1 MARLVHYS
9 DIENVFDSSERAARL
24 AGRIRAL
31 SGPDAAVVATG
42 DTTAPGV
49 LSLVAS
55 GRQVLDFYAVTDT
68 RLDTFGN
75 HEFDYGP
82 DALRGL
88 VADAP
93 ATFVSANVRDEAG
106 EPFGRAEGVVPWTTL
121 EVDGATVGF
130 VGVTDPATDSLNP
143 MAAELSFDD
152 PVAAARGALAEMR
165 IAAAE
170 RGTGADAE
178 RGGGADGD
186 ALDHAVV
193 LSHLGAGDDDLA
205 RALDVDA
212 ILGGHVHSRRNEVVA
227 GTRIVRPGV
236 NGETVAEVDLDG
248 SEPGDDASEG
258 RAATGSGAVATDGP
272 SDPVP
277 AATLHEPDGADP
289 APGLEAALAERMAA
303 ADLDETVDV
312 VGEPIER
319 TGDVVH
325 GGECRVGNF
334 VADAFRWAH
343 DADVGL
349 SNAGGLRQG
358 DPWTDEVT
366 KADLISLIPFEE
378 PVTLASVTGAELH
391 DVFREMAAPDVD
403 FGEDDWW
410 HGHVSNARVVWD
422 ADAELVLEATVG
434 GEPIDPE
441 ARYTVAVSEYLLHS
455 EHEFPTLAQRH
466 RIDEADIQY
475 EVLAAYAREHGIDPA
490 VEGRIEIRNRAD
502 AAAGERR

>member
-1 MARLVHYS
+1 MVRLVHYS
-9 DIENVFDSSERAARL
+9 DIENVFDAPERAARL

-49 LSLVAS
+49 LSLVAT
-55 GRQVLDFYAVTDT
+55 GRQVLDFYEATDT
-68 RLDTFGN
+68 VLDTFGN

-82 DALRGL
+82 DPLRDL
-88 VADAP
+88 VADSP
-93 ATFVSANVRDEAG
+93 ATFVSANVRDEDG
-106 EPFGRAEGVVPWTTL
+106 EPFGRAEGVVPWATR
-121 EVDGATVGF
+121 EVDGETVGF

-143 MAAELSFDD
+143 MAADLSFDD
-152 PVAAARGALAEMR
+152 PVAAARDALAEMR
-165 IAAAE
+165 TAVAERRDRGAPASEMGAAA
-170 RGTGADAE
+170 GADP
-178 RGGGADGD
+178 
-186 ALDHAVV
+186 LDRVVV

-205 RALDVDA
+205 RGLDVDA
-212 ILGGHVHSRRNEVVA
+212 VLGGHVHSRRNEVVDD
-227 GTRIVRPGV
+227 TLLVRPGV
-236 NGETVAEVDLDG
+236 NGETVAEIDLD
-248 SEPGDDASEG
+248 A
-258 RAATGSGAVATDGP
+258 
-272 SDPVP
+272 DPP
-277 AATLHEPDGADP
+277 TATLHEPDGADP
-289 APGLEAALAERMAA
+289 APGLETALAERMAA
-303 ADLDETVDV
+303 ADLGEVVDTVE
-312 VGEPIER
+312 EPIER

-334 VADAFRWAH
+334 VADAFRWVH

-358 DPWTDEVT
+358 DPWTGGVT

-378 PVTLASVTGAELH
+378 PVALASVTGAELG

-422 ADAELVLEATVG
+422 DDAELILEATVG
-434 GEPIDPE
+434 GEPIDPD

-455 EHEFPTLAQRH
+455 EHEYPTLAQRH

-475 EVLAAYAREHGIDPA
+475 EVLADYARERGIDPEI
-490 VEGRIEIRNRAD
+490 EGRIEIRNRA
-502 AAAGERR
+502 AAADDD

>member
-1 MARLVHYS
+1 MVRLVHYS
-9 DIENVFDSSERAARL
+9 DIENVFDAPERAARL

-49 LSLVAS
+49 LSLVAT
-55 GRQVLDFYAVTDT
+55 GRQVLDFYEATDT
-68 RLDTFGN
+68 LLDTFGN

-93 ATFVSANVRDEAG
+93 ATFVSANVRDESG
-106 EPFGRAEGVVPWTTL
+106 EPFGRDEGVVPWATR
-121 EVDGATVGF
+121 EVDGERVGF

-143 MAAELSFDD
+143 MAADLSFDD
-152 PVAAARGALAEMR
+152 PVAAAGDALAEMR
-165 IAAAE
+165 AAVAE
-170 RGTGADAE
+170 GGDGGETGE
-178 RGGGADGD
+178 R
-186 ALDHAVV
+186 LDHVVV

-205 RALDVDA
+205 RELDVDA
-212 ILGGHVHSRRNEVVA
+212 VLGGHVHSRRNEVVDD
-227 GTRIVRPGV
+227 TLLVRPGV
-236 NGETVAEVDLDG
+236 NGEAVAEIDL
-248 SEPGDDASEG
+248 
-258 RAATGSGAVATDGP
+258 GA
-272 SDPVP
+272 DPP
-277 AATLHEPDGADP
+277 TATLHEPDGAEP
-289 APGLEAALAERMAA
+289 APGLADALAERMAA

-312 VGEPIER
+312 VDGPIER
-319 TGDVVH
+319 AGDVVH

-358 DPWTDEVT
+358 DPWEGDVT

-378 PVTLASVTGAELH
+378 PVALASVSGAELH
-391 DVFREMAAPDVD
+391 DVLREMAAPDVD
-403 FGEDDWW
+403 FGEEDWW

-422 ADAELVLEATVG
+422 DDAELILEATVG
-434 GEPIDPE
+434 GEPIDPD

-466 RIDEADIQY
+466 RIDEAGIQY
-475 EVLAAYAREHGIDPA
+475 EVLAQYARERGIDPEI
-490 VEGRIEIRNRAD
+490 EGRIEIRNRA
-502 AAAGERR
+502 AAADDD

>member
-1 MARLVHYS
+1 MVRLVHYS
-9 DIENVFDSSERAARL
+9 DIENVFDAPERAARL

-31 SGPDAAVVATG
+31 SGPDAAVVGTG

-49 LSLVAS
+49 LSLVAT
-55 GRQVLDFYAVTDT
+55 GRQVLDFYEATDT
-68 RLDTFGN
+68 VFDTFGN

-88 VADAP
+88 VADSP

-106 EPFGRAEGVVPWTTL
+106 EPFGRAEGVVPWATR
-121 EVDGATVGF
+121 EVDGETVGF

-143 MAAELSFDD
+143 MAADLSFDD
-152 PVAAARGALAEMR
+152 PVAAARDALAEMR
-165 IAAAE
+165 TAVAE
-170 RGTGADAE
+170 RGENRAG
-178 RGGGADGD
+178 GD
-186 ALDHAVV
+186 AGPLDHVVV

-205 RALDVDA
+205 RELDVDA
-212 ILGGHVHSRRNEVVA
+212 VLGGHVHSRRNEVVA
-227 GTRIVRPGV
+227 DTLLVRPGV
-236 NGETVAEVDLDG
+236 NGEAVAEVDLDA
-248 SEPGDDASEG
+248 EPP
-258 RAATGSGAVATDGP
+258 T
-272 SDPVP
+272 
-277 AATLHEPDGADP
+277 ATLHEPDGADP

-303 ADLDETVDV
+303 ADLDEVVDTVA
-312 VGEPIER
+312 EPIAR

-334 VADAFRWAH
+334 VADAFRWVH

-358 DPWTDEVT
+358 DPFAGDVT

-378 PVTLASVTGAELH
+378 PVALASVTGAELH

-422 ADAELVLEATVG
+422 DDAELILEATVG
-434 GEPIDPE
+434 GEPIDPD

-455 EHEFPTLAQRH
+455 EHEYPTLAQRH

-475 EVLAAYAREHGIDPA
+475 EVLADYARERGIDPEI
-490 VEGRIEIRNRAD
+490 EGRIEIRNRA
-502 AAAGERR
+502 AAADDD

>member
-1 MARLVHYS
+1 MVRLVHYS
-9 DIENVFDSSERAARL
+9 DIENVFDAPRRAARL

-31 SGPDAAVVATG
+31 SGPDAAVVGTG

-49 LSLVAS
+49 LSLVAT
-55 GRQVLDFYAVTDT
+55 GRQIVDFYAATDT
-68 RLDTFGN
+68 ALDTFGN

-88 VADAP
+88 VDEAP
-93 ATFVSANVRDEAG
+93 VTFVSANVRDEDG
-106 EPFGRAEGVVPWTTL
+106 EPFGREEGVVPWTTL
-121 EVDGATVGF
+121 AIDGATVGF

-143 MAAELSFDD
+143 MAAELSFED
-152 PVAAARGALAEMR
+152 PVTAA
-165 IAAAE
+165 
-170 RGTGADAE
+170 
-178 RGGGADGD
+178 GD
-186 ALDHAVV
+186 ALAAMRAETAANGGDLDCAVV

-212 ILGGHVHSRRNEVVA
+212 VLGGHIHSRRNETVA
-227 GTRIVRPGV
+227 DTLLVRPGV
-236 NGETVAEVDLDG
+236 NGEAVAEVEFDG
-248 SEPGDDASEG
+248 D
-258 RAATGSGAVATDGP
+258 RAT
-272 SDPVP
+272 
-277 AATLHEPDGADP
+277 ATLHEPDGF
-289 APGLEAALAERMAA
+289 APVSGLEAALDQRMAA
-303 ADLDETVDV
+303 ADLGEVVDRV
-312 VGEPIER
+312 AEPIER

-334 VADAFRWAH
+334 VADAFRWSL

-358 DPWTDEVT
+358 DPLAGAVT

-378 PVTLASVTGAELH
+378 PVALASITGAELH

-410 HGHVSNARVVWD
+410 HGHVSNAAVVWD
-422 ADAELVLEATVG
+422 ADAEMVLEATVG

-466 RIDEADIQY
+466 RTDEADIQY
-475 EVLAAYAREHGIDPA
+475 EVLADYARERGIDPA
-490 VEGRIEIRNRAD
+490 VEGRIEIRNRAV
-502 AAAGERR
+502 AADESVSASHD

>member
-1 MARLVHYS
+1 MVRLVHYS
-9 DIENVFDSSERAARL
+9 DIENVFDAPERAARL

-31 SGPDAAVVATG
+31 SGPDAAVVGTG

-49 LSLVAS
+49 LSLVAT
-55 GRQVLDFYAVTDT
+55 GRQVLDFYEATDT
-68 RLDTFGN
+68 VFDTFGN

-88 VADAP
+88 VGDSP
-93 ATFVSANVRDEAG
+93 ATFVSANVRDEDG
-106 EPFGRAEGVVPWTTL
+106 EPFGRAEGVVPWATR
-121 EVDGATVGF
+121 EVDGETVGF

-143 MAAELSFDD
+143 MAADLSFDD
-152 PVAAARGALAEMR
+152 PMSAARDALVEMR
-165 IAAAE
+165 TAVAE
-170 RGTGADAE
+170 RGEEDMGTDP
-178 RGGGADGD
+178 
-186 ALDHAVV
+186 LDHVVV

-205 RALDVDA
+205 RELDVDA
-212 ILGGHVHSRRNEVVA
+212 VLGGHVHSRRNDLVD
-227 GTRIVRPGV
+227 GTRLVRPGV
-236 NGETVAEVDLDG
+236 NGETVAEIDLD
-248 SEPGDDASEG
+248 A
-258 RAATGSGAVATDGP
+258 
-272 SDPVP
+272 DPP

-289 APGLEAALAERMAA
+289 APDLADALAERMAA

-312 VGEPIER
+312 VEEPIER
-319 TGDVVH
+319 SGDVVH

-334 VADAFRWAH
+334 VADAFRWVH

-358 DPWTDEVT
+358 DPWAGDVT

-378 PVTLASVTGAELH
+378 PVALASVTGAELH

-422 ADAELVLEATVG
+422 DDAELILEAAVG
-434 GEPIDPE
+434 GEPIDPD

-455 EHEFPTLAQRH
+455 EHEYPTLAQRH

-475 EVLAAYAREHGIDPA
+475 EVLAAYAREHGIDP
-490 VEGRIEIRNRAD
+490 EIEDRIEIRNRA
-502 AAAGERR
+502 AAADDD

>member
-1 MARLVHYS
+1 MVRLVHYS
-9 DIENVFDSSERAARL
+9 DIENVFDAPERAARL

-49 LSLVAS
+49 LSLVAT
-55 GRQVLDFYAVTDT
+55 GRQVLDFYAATDT
-68 RLDTFGN
+68 LLDTFGN

-93 ATFVSANVRDEAG
+93 ATFVSANVRDESG
-106 EPFGRAEGVVPWTTL
+106 EPFGRDEGVVPWAVR
-121 EVDGATVGF
+121 EVDGERVGF

-143 MAAELSFDD
+143 MAADLSFDD
-152 PVAAARGALAEMR
+152 PVAAA
-165 IAAAE
+165 
-170 RGTGADAE
+170 
-178 RGGGADGD
+178 GD
-186 ALDHAVV
+186 ALAATRAAVAEGTDGGEAGERLDHVVV

-205 RALDVDA
+205 RELDVDA
-212 ILGGHVHSRRNEVVA
+212 VLGGHVHSRRNEVVD
-227 GTRIVRPGV
+227 GTLLVRPGV
-236 NGETVAEVDLDG
+236 NGEAVAEVDL
-248 SEPGDDASEG
+248 
-258 RAATGSGAVATDGP
+258 GA
-272 SDPVP
+272 DPP
-277 AATLHEPDGADP
+277 TATLHEPDGAEP
-289 APGLEAALAERMAA
+289 APGLADALAERMAA

-312 VGEPIER
+312 VDGPIER
-319 TGDVVH
+319 AGDVVH

-358 DPWTDEVT
+358 DPWEGDVT

-378 PVTLASVTGAELH
+378 PVALASVSGAELH
-391 DVFREMAAPDVD
+391 DVLREMAAPDVD
-403 FGEDDWW
+403 FGEEDWW

-422 ADAELVLEATVG
+422 DDAELILEATVG
-434 GEPIDPE
+434 GEPIDPD

-466 RIDEADIQY
+466 RIDEAGIQY
-475 EVLAAYAREHGIDPA
+475 EVLAQYARERGIDPEI
-490 VEGRIEIRNRAD
+490 EGRIEIRNRA
-502 AAAGERR
+502 AAADDD

>member
-1 MARLVHYS
+1 MVRLVHYS
-9 DIENVFDSSERAARL
+9 DIENVFDGPERAARL
-24 AGRIRAL
+24 AGRIRSL

-49 LSLVAS
+49 LSLVAT
-55 GRQVLDFYAVTDT
+55 GRQVLDFYEATDT
-68 RLDTFGN
+68 VFDTFGN

-82 DALRGL
+82 DALRDL
-88 VADAP
+88 VADSP

-106 EPFGRAEGVVPWTTL
+106 EPFGRDEGVVPWATH
-121 EVDGATVGF
+121 EVDGETVGF

-143 MAAELSFDD
+143 MAADLSFDD
-152 PVAAARGALAEMR
+152 PVAAVRDALAEMR
-165 IAAAE
+165 TAVAE
-170 RGTGADAE
+170 RGKARVGSGSEEGAP
-178 RGGGADGD
+178 ADGD
-186 ALDHAVV
+186 PLDHVVV

-205 RALDVDA
+205 RELDVDA

-227 GTRIVRPGV
+227 DTLLVRPGV
-236 NGETVAEVDLDG
+236 NGETVAEIDLD
-248 SEPGDDASEG
+248 A
-258 RAATGSGAVATDGP
+258 
-272 SDPVP
+272 DPP
-277 AATLHEPDGADP
+277 TATLHEPDGADP
-289 APGLEAALAERMAA
+289 APDLADALAERMAA

-312 VGEPIER
+312 VDEPIER
-319 TGDVVH
+319 SGDVVH

-334 VADAFRWAH
+334 VADAFRWVH

-358 DPWTDEVT
+358 DPWAGDVT

-378 PVTLASVTGAELH
+378 PVALASVTGAELH

-403 FGEDDWW
+403 FGEDNWW

-422 ADAELVLEATVG
+422 DDAELILEAAVG

-455 EHEFPTLAQRH
+455 EHEYPTLAQRH

-475 EVLAAYAREHGIDPA
+475 EVLAEYAREHGIDP
-490 VEGRIEIRNRAD
+490 EIEDRIEIRNRA
-502 AAAGERR
+502 AAADDD

>member
-9 DIENVFDSSERAARL
+9 DIENVFDSPARAARL

-55 GRQVLDFYAVTDT
+55 GRQVLDFYGATDT

-93 ATFVSANVRDEAG
+93 VTFVSANVRDEAG

-121 EVDGATVGF
+121 DVDGATVGF

-143 MAAELSFDD
+143 MAADLTFDD
-152 PVAAARGALAEMR
+152 PVDAARDALAEMR
-165 IAAAE
+165 TAVAE
-170 RGTGADAE
+170 RGEGS
-178 RGGGADGD
+178 DGH
-186 ALDHAVV
+186 ALDYAVV

-212 ILGGHVHSRRNEVVA
+212 VLGGHVHSRRNDVVA

-236 NGETVAEVDLDG
+236 NGETVAEVEFGGDV
-248 SEPGDDASEG
+248 GDDAG
-258 RAATGSGAVATDGP
+258 DDTGALATDGSSGP
-272 SDPVP
+272 PP

-303 ADLDETVDV
+303 ADLGEVVDV
-312 VGEPIER
+312 VDEPVER
-319 TGDVVH
+319 TGAVVH

-334 VADAFRWAH
+334 VADAFRWVH

-358 DPWTDEVT
+358 DPWAGEVT

-378 PVTLASVTGAELH
+378 PVALASVTGAELH
-391 DVFREMAAPDVD
+391 DVFREMGAPDVD
-403 FGEDDWW
+403 FGEADWW
-410 HGHVSNARVVWD
+410 HGHISNARVVWD
-422 ADAELVLEATVG
+422 DEAELILEATVG

-475 EVLAAYAREHGIDPA
+475 EVLAAYAREHGIAPEI
-490 VEGRIEIRNRAD
+490 EGRIEIRNRD
-502 AAAGERR
+502 AATDERD

>member
-1 MARLVHYS
+1 MPRLVHYS
-9 DIENVFDSSERAARL
+9 DIENVFDTPERAARL
-24 AGRIRAL
+24 AGRIREL

-49 LSLVAS
+49 LSLVAT
-55 GRQVLDFYAVTDT
+55 GRQILDFYAATDT
-68 RLDTFGN
+68 LLDTFGN

-82 DALRGL
+82 DPLRSL
-88 VADAP
+88 IRDAT
-93 ATFVSANVRDEAG
+93 ATFVSANVRDESG
-106 EPFGRAEGVVPWTTL
+106 EPFGRAEGAVPWTIRR
-121 EVDGATVGF
+121 VGGAAVGF
-130 VGVTDPATDSLNP
+130 VGVTDPATHSLNP

-152 PVAAARGALAEMR
+152 PVVSVRDALAELR
-165 IAAAE
+165 EAAAQA
-170 RGTGADAE
+170 G
-178 RGGGADGD
+178 DGI
-186 ALDHAVV
+186 DHTVV

-212 ILGGHVHSRRNEVVA
+212 VLGGHVHSRRNDVVA

-236 NGETVAEVDLDG
+236 NGETVAEVEFGPTAGVDDA
-248 SEPGDDASEG
+248 GDDA
-258 RAATGSGAVATDGP
+258 GALATDGSSGP
-272 SDPVP
+272 PP

-289 APGLEAALAERMAA
+289 APGLEASLAERMAA
-303 ADLDETVDV
+303 ADLGEVVDV
-312 VGEPIER
+312 VDEPVER
-319 TGDVVH
+319 TGAVVH

-334 VADAFRWAH
+334 VADAFRWVH

-358 DPWTDEVT
+358 DPWDGEVT

-378 PVTLASVTGAELH
+378 PVALASVTGAELH
-391 DVFREMAAPDVD
+391 DVFREMGAPEVD
-403 FGEDDWW
+403 FGEADWW

-422 ADAELVLEATVG
+422 DEAELILEATVG

-466 RIDEADIQY
+466 RVDEADIQY
-475 EVLAAYAREHGIDPA
+475 EVLAAYAREHGIAPEI
-490 VEGRIEIRNRAD
+490 EGRIEIRNRDGATD
-502 AAAGERR
+502 ERD